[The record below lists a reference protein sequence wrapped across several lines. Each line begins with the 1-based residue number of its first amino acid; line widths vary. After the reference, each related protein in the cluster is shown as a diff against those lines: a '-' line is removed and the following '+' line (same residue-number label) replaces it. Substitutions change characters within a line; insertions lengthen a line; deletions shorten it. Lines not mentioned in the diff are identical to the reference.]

1 MKRRFVS
8 LWFPRLPCDRLIRAG
23 APADRPLATLVE
35 TGNRILLAAV
45 NRAAEQAGLAP
56 GMTLADARAVT
67 AALLAVPAE
76 PRAEAAL
83 LARLGRW
90 CMRRYTPL
98 AAVCGADGLALEVTG
113 CAHLFG
119 GEAAMLADMA
129 GRLRRLGFGVSG
141 ALADTR
147 GAAWALARFA
157 APGTIAPPGCLARAL
172 ERLPVA
178 ALGVNR
184 ETAAGLGHLGLRR
197 VGDLYGMARGS
208 LAARFG
214 MATLLRLDRA
224 LGHAPEPLATL
235 RQCRPR
241 RVRFG
246 FTEPIGTRADIDAA
260 LARLLD
266 RLCARLERD
275 GRGARRLE
283 LEFRRVD
290 NTAQTLAVG
299 AVRPLREAAVMA
311 RLFADRLDRVDPGF
325 GIEAMLLS
333 APATEEVDPAQ
344 PRLDEARDG
353 PAADALAGL
362 VERLGNRYG
371 FETVVRPLAVASHL
385 PDRAWRAVPA
395 ARTAGTAWP
404 KGPPRPLRLFREP
417 VPVAAE
423 ADGDGPPDSFRW
435 RGRRHVLRAVV
446 GPERIAP
453 EWWRDEPAWGGGA
466 RDYWRVED
474 TDGRRFWLCRM
485 GHPPQWRL
493 HGLFG

>member
-1 MKRRFVS
+1 M
-8 LWFPRLPCDRLIRAG
+8 
-23 APADRPLATLVE
+23 VE
-35 TGNRILLAAV
+35 TGNRVLLAAV
-45 NRAAEQAGLAP
+45 NRVAEQAGLAP

-67 AALLAVPAE
+67 AALVSVPAE
-76 PRAEAAL
+76 PSAEAAL
-83 LARLGRW
+83 LTRLGHW
-90 CMRRYTPL
+90 CMRRFTPL
-98 AAVCGADGLALEVTG
+98 AALDGVDGLTLDVTG

-119 GEAAMLADMA
+119 GEAAMLADMS

-141 ALADTR
+141 GLADTR

-157 APGTIAPPGCLARAL
+157 TPGSIAPPGGNARAL

-178 ALGVNR
+178 ALGLDRDV
-184 ETAAGLGHLGLRR
+184 AAGLVHLGLRR
-197 VGDLYGMARGS
+197 VGDLYGMARGA

-224 LGHAPEPLATL
+224 LGHAPEPLESL
-235 RQCRPR
+235 REHRPY

-246 FTEPIGTRADIDAA
+246 FPEPIGTRDDIDAA

-275 GRGARRLE
+275 GRGAKRLE
-283 LEFRRVD
+283 MEFRRVD
-290 NTAQTLAVG
+290 NTVQTLAVG
-299 AVRPLREAAVMA
+299 AVRPLRAAPVMA
-311 RLFADRLDRVDPGF
+311 RLFADRLDRVEPGF
-325 GIEAMLLS
+325 GIETMLLS
-333 APATEEVDPAQ
+333 APATEPLDPAQ

-362 VERLGNRYG
+362 VERLGNRHG
-371 FETVVRPLAVASHL
+371 FAAIQRPAAVASHL

-395 ARTAGTAWP
+395 ARSAGGAWP
-404 KGPPRPLRLFREP
+404 RGQPRPLRLFREP
-417 VPVAAE
+417 EPVAAE
-423 ADGDGPPDSFRW
+423 AAGDGPPACFRW
-435 RGRRHVLRAVV
+435 RGRHHVLRAAA

-453 EWWRDEPAWGGGA
+453 EWWRDDPAWRDGV

-474 TDGRRFWLCRM
+474 TDGRRFWLCRTD
-485 GHPPQWRL
+485 HPPQWRL